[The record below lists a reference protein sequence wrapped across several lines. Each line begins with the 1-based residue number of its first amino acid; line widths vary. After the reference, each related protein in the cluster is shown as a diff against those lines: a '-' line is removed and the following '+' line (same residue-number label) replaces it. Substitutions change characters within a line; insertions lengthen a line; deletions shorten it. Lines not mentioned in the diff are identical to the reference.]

1 MIVLLSSRSLL
12 YPMSR
17 LSGRT
22 IVDRDYKCSVLNCT
36 SDAGS
41 RTCIGQNC
49 SSKICAMHYGKSAL
63 CRSCIAPPESDLIV
77 ESSFTIVDISPID
90 DVRARSK
97 FKKNKFFKNWSDDS
111 MLHLCKQVQLYGAH
125 IKTGDTMVVKWEK
138 VTTAVFSSFPSL
150 ETFKWQ
156 ALQLNYQ
163 QTAKSLKEFAITN
176 QRSNLSAEEMEPGDW
191 QCLMLSLSL
200 ESENAEL
207 SRKSAIEK
215 VVKEKRS
222 MLLIEDEILNRR
234 EIDTQDS
241 NEDTS
246 GYEDTITSNTL
257 SVQSTKRAKTSI
269 RSASPLP
276 LFDLTASA
284 EADKI
289 MAEVCYK

>member
-1 MIVLLSSRSLL
+1 
-12 YPMSR
+12 
-17 LSGRT
+17 
-22 IVDRDYKCSVLNCT
+22 
-36 SDAGS
+36 
-41 RTCIGQNC
+41 
-49 SSKICAMHYGKSAL
+49 
-63 CRSCIAPPESDLIV
+63 
-77 ESSFTIVDISPID
+77 
-90 DVRARSK
+90 
-97 FKKNKFFKNWSDDS
+97 
-111 MLHLCKQVQLYGAH
+111 
-125 IKTGDTMVVKWEK
+125 
-138 VTTAVFSSFPSL
+138 
-150 ETFKWQ
+150 
-156 ALQLNYQ
+156 
-163 QTAKSLKEFAITN
+163 
-176 QRSNLSAEEMEPGDW
+176 
-191 QCLMLSLSL
+191 MLSLSL

-207 SRKSAIEK
+207 SRKSVIEK

-257 SVQSTKRAKTSI
+257 SVQSTKRPKTSI